1 MVRDATRRR
10 TQGGHHQ
17 IRSMLELRTFAIG
30 AAILVGS
37 PLAGPAGPSCA
48 DQLTPCAIAFAAPAT
63 GAAGVT
69 AVALKQAAP
78 TPATDPQ
85 RATPGSPVH
94 PLGAA
99 EGAADD
105 AEAAFL
111 DESAA
116 AQAEAGRGL
125 VAWLLILAALAGAGL
140 LAYRYLPAL
149 QDAGVPGNL
158 RSLRQVRGARD
169 LRSLLRGR
177 QRQRTLPP
185 LFVPPGL
192 AAAARGEAP
201 ARSRPRP
208 AVQAN
213 VGSSAAPQAPQV
225 PAAPRK
231 PTQLFRYPTS
241 AAPQLAVVTGAGTAG
256 PGSARAAGA
265 GSAAALVSVEPESE
279 EVQLGRVHF
288 HRPPEGTLQLLPGRL
303 EIVGGTDR
311 EDEIR
316 FVRVPGRE
324 PVVTF
329 GRSDGE
335 PHTHVRLNALTVS
348 RVHAAMRFQ
357 GGNWYIENRS
367 TTNPVT
373 VNGAPLP
380 LAGGPAVKLADG
392 DTMELGE
399 VIFRYRLR

>member
-1 MVRDATRRR
+1 MF
-10 TQGGHHQ
+10 
-17 IRSMLELRTFAIG
+17 ELRTFAIG
-30 AAILVGS
+30 AALLVGS
-37 PLAGPAGPSCA
+37 PLTGLSGSSCA
-48 DQLTPCAIAFAAPAT
+48 DLLTPCALAFAAPAT
-63 GAAGVT
+63 GAAGVA
-69 AVALKQAAP
+69 AVALKQGAP

-85 RATPGSPVH
+85 RATPPSPVY
-94 PLGAA
+94 PPGDPA

-125 VAWLLILAALAGAGL
+125 VAWLLILAGLAGAGL
-140 LAYRYLPAL
+140 LVYRYLPAL
-149 QDAGVPGNL
+149 QDAGVADNL
-158 RSLRQVRGARD
+158 RSLREIRGVRD
-169 LRSLLRGR
+169 LRSMLRGPDR
-177 QRQRTLPP
+177 ERSLPP

-201 ARSRPRP
+201 NKSRSRPGVP
-208 AVQAN
+208 TN
-213 VGSSAAPQAPQV
+213 GGSSAV
-225 PAAPRK
+225 PGPPPATRK
-231 PTQLFRYPTS
+231 PAQLFRYPAS
-241 AAPQLAVVTGAGTAG
+241 AAPQLAVVTGAGTQN
-256 PGSARAAGA
+256 PGTAGA
-265 GSAAALVSVEPESE
+265 GSAAAAKASPTRPAGGSAATAAAVSAAPESE
-279 EVQLGRVHF
+279 EVQLGRIHF

-311 EDEIR
+311 ADEIR

-357 GGNWYIENRS
+357 GGTWYVENRS
-367 TTNPVT
+367 TTNPVM

-380 LAGGPAVKLADG
+380 LAGGPPVKLADG

-399 VIFRYRLR
+399 VIFRFRLR